1 MNINEYLKNVPFEG
15 FGPLLVRKH
24 VVCADGFTLSVQ
36 ASGFHYCTPRSKE
49 GPWTHFEVMLE
60 DYEEDWEDGLS
71 DTDMPLYA
79 RVPAEDVD
87 ALIAKHGG
95 YGELK

>member
-1 MNINEYLKNVPFEG
+1 MNINEYLKKAPLKDFD
-15 FGPLLVRKH
+15 LLVVREH

-36 ASGFHYCTPRSKE
+36 ASSFHYCTPRSNE
-49 GPWTHFEVMLE
+49 GPWTHFEVMLD
-60 DYEEDWEDGLS
+60 DYEEDWEDSLTYTS
-71 DTDMPLYA
+71 MPLYA

-87 ALIAKHGG
+87 AFIAKHGG